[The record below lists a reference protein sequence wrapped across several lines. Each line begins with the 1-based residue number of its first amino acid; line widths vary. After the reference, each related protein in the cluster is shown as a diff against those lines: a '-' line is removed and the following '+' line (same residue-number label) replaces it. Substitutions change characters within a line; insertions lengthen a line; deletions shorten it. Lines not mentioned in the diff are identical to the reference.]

1 MNSRLTPDLKALCEL
16 ASHEYD
22 PAKLLALAEK
32 IWELMEQQRETN
44 QPAKASAKTTMQKA
58 A

>member
-1 MNSRLTPDLKALCEL
+1 MNSSLTPDLKALCEL

-22 PAKLLALAEK
+22 PAKLLAITEK
-32 IWELMEQQRETN
+32 ICELMEQQSEIN
-44 QPAKASAKTTMQKA
+44 QPAKANAKTMKPKA